1 MDKNDESFNE
11 RYDREEDRLLKE
23 RANAIVGLILKI
35 LIVLGVI
42 VVIADV
48 IGGM

>member
-1 MDKNDESFNE
+1 MDKNDDSFNE

-35 LIVLGVI
+35 LIVLAVI

>member
-11 RYDREEDRLLKE
+11 KYDREEDRLLKE

>member
-1 MDKNDESFNE
+1 MDKNDDSFNE